1 MVDKIWYDWQQ
12 LDSLNAG
19 SFFGGSVQSI
29 DTVEDYEQYPN
40 GGPPFLGVSAY
51 DPILP
56 KAVHLDLIAKLNST
70 MPADGMFPE
79 LTIGDVLNTT
89 GGVLCYV
96 YG

>member
-40 GGPPFLGVSAY
+40 GGPPFLGVSVY
-51 DPILP
+51 DSIL
-56 KAVHLDLIAKLNST
+56 L
-70 MPADGMFPE
+70 
-79 LTIGDVLNTT
+79 
-89 GGVLCYV
+89 
-96 YG
+96 